1 MMKPAHLT
9 HLEHLHTGNTMRKRL
24 EPKTEHEMISEGL
37 IRRSLGGHEM
47 TMKGIM
53 ALAKSK
59 MVSAVK

>member
-1 MMKPAHLT
+1 MKSSHLT
-9 HLEHLHTGNTMRKRL
+9 HLEHMHTAGTMRKRP
-24 EPKTEHEMISEGL
+24 EPKLEHEMIADGL

-59 MVSAVK
+59 MLGKVK